1 MSTRIGQVIGAGLV
15 VGVGMAYLP
24 AMTEQSYDKLYVGG
38 EWQWLVQREGRDVA
52 EGAARASLAARQQAE
67 AVAHRIT
74 ATLG

>member
-1 MSTRIGQVIGAGLV
+1 MADWITQKEYGGFPVERAA
-15 VGVGMAYLP
+15 VGGCDLSV
-24 AMTEQSYDKLYVGG
+24 LYVGG

-74 ATLG
+74 ATRG

>member
-1 MSTRIGQVIGAGLV
+1 MADWITQKEHGGFPIERAA
-15 VGVGMAYLP
+15 VGGCDLSV
-24 AMTEQSYDKLYVGG
+24 LYVGG

-67 AVAHRIT
+67 VVAHRIT